1 MKDKRSKIATAF
13 ICLLLFL
20 VSSSSSAAQSI
31 DQRLFNQIHDRWQRD
46 WLDQPMSL
54 LTDAGENEIGIA
66 LCAGVG
72 LFGSPKARQSAKLAL
87 FADGASALVTYGL
100 KNAVNRPRPEGQTD
114 RSNSSFPSGHATG
127 AFALATVF
135 SHQYPKLAIP
145 CYTAATGIA
154 LSRVYLGRHYP
165 SDVLAGALIG
175 FATAKL
181 TLHFSDRILA
191 FEFDT
196 WLQKKFC
203 KKAKTPILPDST
215 SIQE

>member
-1 MKDKRSKIATAF
+1 MKNPAF
-13 ICLLLFL
+13 LFCLFAAFL
-20 VSSSSSAAQSI
+20 AINSDCKAESL
-31 DQRLFNQIHDRWQRD
+31 DQRLFNQIHDRWHSDR
-46 WLDQPMSL
+46 LDTPMNL
-54 LTDAGENEIGIA
+54 LTDAGETEIGIA

-100 KNAVNRPRPEGQTD
+100 KSAVNRPRPEGETD

-175 FATAKL
+175 FTTAKL
-181 TLHFSDRILA
+181 TLHFKDKILG

-196 WLQKKFC
+196 WLHKRFC
-203 KKAKTPILPDST
+203 KENSFSIPDSAE
-215 SIQE
+215 SE